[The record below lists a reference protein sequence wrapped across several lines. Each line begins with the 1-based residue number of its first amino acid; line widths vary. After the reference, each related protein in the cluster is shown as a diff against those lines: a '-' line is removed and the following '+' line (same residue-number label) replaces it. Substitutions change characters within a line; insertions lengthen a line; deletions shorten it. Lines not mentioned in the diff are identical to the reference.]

1 MSTKISVEKRIL
13 SDLKELESSKDEL
26 NKLGIFYHMNED
38 NIHDWMA
45 VIKGTENTPYEESYF
60 LFKIKIPNIANKDK
74 GSYPMVPPH
83 FKFCTRDGITRFNPN
98 LYIDG
103 KVCVSLLNTWNGPS
117 WTPVYTLKTILL
129 TIQAEIMNENPLV
142 NEPGWENASKK
153 EYKRY
158 NTIVQYKS
166 LEIACLNIFNK
177 KYNLGYF
184 SVFYD
189 KIKENITKNYEKILT
204 LIDNLIKKNPSIE
217 TIKMPCY
224 SKNIQVD
231 FKSLKHRFLDL
242 NCSSESKNN
251 SSIPIKEESK
261 ITNQSTLVNPSIH
274 SNKGTISSDNTQIN
288 VQVKKKRYA
297 PSVPAKI
304 YDEGFI
310 CKSENDNNADY
321 IVKVRKN
328 GVKYWKK
335 V

>member
-26 NKLGIFYHMNED
+26 NKIGIFYHMNED

-45 VIKGTENTPYEESYF
+45 VIKGTENTPYEQSYF

-74 GSYPMVPPH
+74 GSYPMVPPQ
-83 FKFCTRDGITRFNPN
+83 FKFCTRDGVTRFNPN

-103 KVCVSLLNTWNGPS
+103 KVCVSLLNTWSGPS
-117 WTPVYTLKTILL
+117 WTPVYSLKTVLL
-129 TIQAEIMNENPLV
+129 TIQAEIMNSNPLV

-153 EYKRY
+153 EYNRY
-158 NTIVQYKS
+158 NKIIQYKS

-189 KIKENITKNYEKILT
+189 IIKENITKNYENILI
-204 LIDNLIKKNPSIE
+204 LIDKLIKENPNCE
-217 TIKMPCY
+217 TVKMPCY
-224 SKNIQVD
+224 SRNIQVD
-231 FKSLKHRFLDL
+231 FKSLKQKFLDL
-242 NCSSESKNN
+242 SISSESESNN
-251 SSIPIKEESK
+251 NIDIKKEVK
-261 ITNQSTLVNPSIH
+261 ITSHDTLVNT
-274 SNKGTISSDNTQIN
+274 NISLNEEAVSSGDTQIN
-288 VQVKKKRYA
+288 LHVKKKRQA

-304 YDEGFI
+304 YNEGFV
-310 CKSENDNNADY
+310 CKSENNNNADY